1 MTGRYVSR
9 ATLQGWQ
16 KIIDDLKKYNEK
28 AKRRI
33 ERLQEDNEN
42 FVKSSSMHSHTQ
54 TLMNWLLIGRP
65 IK

>member
-33 ERLQEDNEN
+33 ERLQEDNEKLREILKYALPHADIDEL
-42 FVKSSSMHSHTQ
+42 VA
-54 TLMNWLLIGRP
+54 NWP
-65 IK
+65 SD